1 MKIVAGIFARGG
13 SKGVKDKNLL
23 KFAGESLIVR
33 TIKQA
38 QQIVTSEMVFV
49 STDSPLIAK
58 EALSSGANVPF
69 YRPAELATD
78 ISPEV
83 HSWKH
88 LLENISL
95 INEHD
100 IDTMLVLPVTSP
112 MRRVQDIEN
121 AINLFESNDCDMVV
135 SINHAKKNPYFNM
148 LEQGSN
154 NFLELSKSPE
164 KRVARRQETPN
175 VWEMNN
181 AIYVA
186 KIDYVKTLSNFLEGR
201 ILGYEMPAEYSIDID
216 SMLDVEFLR
225 FLEDKGKN
233 VI

>member
-1 MKIVAGIFARGG
+1 MNVVVGIFARGG

-23 KFAGESLIVR
+23 KFAGESLMAR

-58 EALSSGANVPF
+58 EALSSGAKVPF

-78 ISPEV
+78 LSPEV

-88 LLENISL
+88 LLENISP
-95 INEHD
+95 IADQD

-121 AINLFESNDCDMVV
+121 ALNLFESKDCDMVV
-135 SINHAKKNPYFNM
+135 SINHARKNPYFNM

-154 NFLELSKSPE
+154 SFLELSKSPE
-164 KRVARRQETPN
+164 KIVTRRQETPS

-186 KIDYVKTLSNFLEGR
+186 KIDYVKKLSNLLEGR
-201 ILGYEMPAEYSIDID
+201 ILGYEMPTEYSIDID
-216 SMLDVEFLR
+216 TTLDVEFLR
-225 FLEDKGKN
+225 FLEERDKN